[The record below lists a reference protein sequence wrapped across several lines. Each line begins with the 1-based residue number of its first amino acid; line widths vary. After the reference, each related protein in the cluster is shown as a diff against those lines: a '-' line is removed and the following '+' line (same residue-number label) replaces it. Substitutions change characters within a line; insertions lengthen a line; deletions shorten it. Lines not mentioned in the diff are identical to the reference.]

1 MKKLTLSYDDAMQE
15 LQGIL
20 ERMQN
25 GNTSLE
31 TMQEET
37 TRALVLIKHC
47 RERLRSIGQ
56 SLEDLFSETEGT
68 TE

>member
-1 MKKLTLSYDDAMQE
+1 MKKLTLTYDEAMLE

-25 GNTSLE
+25 GNTNLE
-31 TMQEET
+31 AMQQET
-37 TRALVLIKHC
+37 SRALLLIKHC

-56 SLEDLFSETEGT
+56 SLEDLLAETEGD
-68 TE
+68 EE